1 VKRNQRL
8 VHRLA
13 TLARM
18 IVGGGGKEH
27 SSAVY
32 FLIHIQESDDL
43 DIGVYHP
50 RGIALPGVD

>member
-27 SSAVY
+27 SSAAS
-32 FLIHIQESDDL
+32 FLIQIQENDDL
-43 DIGVYHP
+43 DFGVYHP
-50 RGIALPGVD
+50 RGIALPCVD